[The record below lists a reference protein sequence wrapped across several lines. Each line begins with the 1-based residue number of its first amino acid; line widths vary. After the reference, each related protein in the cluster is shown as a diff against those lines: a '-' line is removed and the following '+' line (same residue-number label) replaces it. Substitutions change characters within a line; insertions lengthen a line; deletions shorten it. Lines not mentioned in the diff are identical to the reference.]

1 MNIEID
7 LDYAK
12 NYLKV
17 DFDDKQEDLF
27 IQSLIFASKSFVETY
42 LNRKLEDFNEDGSYP
57 GELDLARLN
66 LMSMW
71 YDTRTIMTPRSN
83 VKEMEYVFSG
93 LLDPHRYWQFGFIG
107 GISLGAGGD
116 LDNIFYD
123 KEIGRFYRAE
133 IVDTYTALT
142 GDTDLSN
149 APDTTFFAPKDS
161 VDYNQRGDE

>member
-17 DFDDKQEDLF
+17 DFDDPQEDLF

-42 LNRKLEDFNEDGSYP
+42 LNRKLDDFNEDGSYP
-57 GELDLARLN
+57 GEIDLARLN
-66 LMSMW
+66 LMSQW

-83 VKEMEYVFSG
+83 VKEMDYVFSG

-107 GISLGAGGD
+107 GISVNNGSD

-123 KEIGRFYRAE
+123 KDTGRFYRAE
-133 IVDTYTALT
+133 IVDTYTV
-142 GDTDLSN
+142 S
-149 APDTTFFAPKDS
+149 
-161 VDYNQRGDE
+161 